1 MSITTITT
9 SIADNGSKV
18 AFSSNSNRTFTGNG
32 VKAETLLIGI
42 AETELDLSSVGNAGM
57 IAIRNSIAT
66 KYNISVQV
74 PYWMDWK
81 VLVGYAAGKYTQYI
95 PMAACAVLHLFPETN
110 KFYLR
115 AIESAAS
122 IGPDITADAGTD
134 IITFGSDHGLN
145 VGDRVYFYSEGTL
158 PAGLVDGTNYEV
170 KTVESGTQ
178 ITLKDG
184 EGTLN
189 ITDAGTGTH
198 HSILGQSRDPDTPI
212 SFFFHEA

>member
-1 MSITTITT
+1 MSITTITM
-9 SIADNGSKV
+9 SIADNGSKI
-18 AFSSNSNRTFTGNG
+18 AFSSNSNRHFTGNG

-66 KYNISVQV
+66 KLSASRT
-74 PYWMDWK
+74 YWMDWK

-95 PMAACAVLHLFPETN
+95 PMQACAVLHLFPETN

-145 VGDRVYFYSEGTL
+145 VGDKVYFYSEGTL

-198 HSILGQSRDPDTPI
+198 HSILGTSTDPETPI

>member
-66 KYNISVQV
+66 IYNIGVLR
-74 PYWMDWK
+74 WMDWK

-95 PMAACAVLHLFPETN
+95 PMQACAVLHLFPETN

-134 IITFGSDHGLN
+134 IITFGSDHGLK
-145 VGDRVYFYSEGTL
+145 VGDKVYFYSEGTL

-198 HSILGQSRDPDTPI
+198 HSILGTSIDPDTPI